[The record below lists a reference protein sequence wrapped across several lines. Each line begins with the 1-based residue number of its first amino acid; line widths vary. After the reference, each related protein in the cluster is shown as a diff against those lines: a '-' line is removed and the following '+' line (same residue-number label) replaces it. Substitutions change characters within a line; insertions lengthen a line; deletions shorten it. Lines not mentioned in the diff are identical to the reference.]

1 MKLKSKQVKVN
12 KMGMI
17 NGIFKSGVK
26 ISSGIEKTLRS
37 GSKTVEAAKEAEQ
50 AKDVEGMSRVKLY
63 GHGGDGPKG
72 PGGDGGHGG
81 PGGDGPKGP
90 HGGHGGP
97 GGDGPK
103 GPHKDSVAKQYGSAA
118 LEGVKGQALKH
129 PLIAGGTAI
138 AGGIVAKDR
147 VKNGWDKLTGKTPA
161 QGNGQVV
168 PTANNQGQS
177 SGKSDTMKNA
187 ALLGGGAL
195 GGLLLG
201 GNGKMLKTGILI
213 AVLAM
218 IAKNFDAISKGIGQ
232 LGDKGQAMA
241 DNSGKLT
248 TSPTGGSSRTPNE
261 SVDQAK
267 QNQRQADSQVS
278 DLNSAGHQQ
287 YLSQTKSNIQHTVN
301 NQPQYRQQL
310 QGPANTQAQAQ
321 AAQGGEVTL

>member
-26 ISSGIEKTLRS
+26 ISSGVEKTLRS
-37 GSKTVEAAKEAEQ
+37 GSKTVEAAKEADQ
-50 AKDVEGMSRVKLY
+50 AKGVEGMSRVKLY
-63 GHGGDGPKG
+63 GH
-72 PGGDGGHGG
+72 
-81 PGGDGPKGP
+81 GGDGPKGP

-103 GPHKDSVAKQYGSAA
+103 GPHKDSFAKQYGSAA

-168 PTANNQGQS
+168 PTANKEGQS

-232 LGDKGQAMA
+232 LGDKGQAAA

-287 YLSQTKSNIQHTVN
+287 YLSQTKNNIQHTVN

-310 QGPANTQAQAQ
+310 QGPANQQAQAQ

>member
-37 GSKTVEAAKEAEQ
+37 GSKTVEAAKEADQ
-50 AKDVEGMSRVKLY
+50 AKDVENMSRVKLY
-63 GHGGDGPKG
+63 GR
-72 PGGDGGHGG
+72 
-81 PGGDGPKGP
+81 GGDGPKGP
-90 HGGHGGP
+90 HE
-97 GGDGPK
+97 
-103 GPHKDSVAKQYGSAA
+103 DSFAKQYGSAA
-118 LEGVKGQALKH
+118 KEAVKGQALKH
-129 PLIAGGTAI
+129 PLIAGGAAVT
-138 AGGIVAKDR
+138 GGIIAKDR
-147 VKNGWDKLTGKTPA
+147 VKNGWDKMTGKTPE
-161 QGNGQVV
+161 QGNSHKE
-168 PTANNQGQS
+168 GQS
-177 SGKSDTMKNA
+177 SGKSDAMKNA

-201 GNGKMLKTGILI
+201 GNGKMLKTGLLI

-241 DNSGKLT
+241 DKSGKLT

-261 SVDQAK
+261 SVNQAK

-287 YLSQTKSNIQHTVN
+287 YLSQTKNNIQHTVD
-301 NQPQYRQQL
+301 NQSQYRQQL
-310 QGPANTQAQAQ
+310 QGPANGHQAQAQ
-321 AAQGGEVTL
+321 PGGEVTL

>member
-1 MKLKSKQVKVN
+1 
-12 KMGMI
+12 MGMI

-37 GSKTVEAAKEAEQ
+37 GSKTVEAAKEADK
-50 AKDVEGMSRVKLY
+50 AKDVENMSRVKLY

-72 PGGDGGHGG
+72 PHE
-81 PGGDGPKGP
+81 
-90 HGGHGGP
+90 
-97 GGDGPK
+97 
-103 GPHKDSVAKQYGSAA
+103 DSFAKQYGSAA

-129 PLIAGGTAI
+129 PLIAGGAAVT
-138 AGGIVAKDR
+138 GGIIAKDR
-147 VKNGWDKLTGKTPA
+147 VKNGWDKLTGKTPE
-161 QGNGQVV
+161 QGNGQVA
-168 PTANNQGQS
+168 PTSNNEGQS

-201 GNGKMLKTGILI
+201 GNGKMLKTGLLI
-213 AVLAM
+213 AALAM

-287 YLSQTKSNIQHTVN
+287 YLSQTKSNIQKTVD

-310 QGPANTQAQAQ
+310 QGPANGHQTQAQ
-321 AAQGGEVTL
+321 QGGEVTLWSCSAAYINALG

>member
-1 MKLKSKQVKVN
+1 
-12 KMGMI
+12 MGMI

-26 ISSGIEKTLRS
+26 ISSGIEETLRS
-37 GSKTVEAAKEAEQ
+37 GSKTVEAAKEADR
-50 AKDVEGMSRVKLY
+50 AKGVEGMSRVKLY

-72 PGGDGGHGG
+72 P
-81 PGGDGPKGP
+81 
-90 HGGHGGP
+90 
-97 GGDGPK
+97 
-103 GPHKDSVAKQYGSAA
+103 HKDSFAKQYGSAA
-118 LEGVKGQALKH
+118 KEAVKGQALKH
-129 PLIAGGTAI
+129 PLIAGGTAV

-147 VKNGWDKLTGKTPA
+147 VKNGWDKLTGKTPE

-168 PTANNQGQS
+168 PTANHEGQS

-201 GNGKMLKTGILI
+201 GSGKMLKTGLLI

-232 LGDKGQAMA
+232 LGDKGQSMA
-241 DNSGKLT
+241 DKSGKLT

-287 YLSQTKSNIQHTVN
+287 YLSQTKSNIQHTVD

-310 QGPANTQAQAQ
+310 QGPANTQSQAQ

>member
-37 GSKTVEAAKEAEQ
+37 GSKTVEAAKEADK
-50 AKDVEGMSRVKLY
+50 AKDVENMSRVKLY

-72 PGGDGGHGG
+72 PHE
-81 PGGDGPKGP
+81 
-90 HGGHGGP
+90 
-97 GGDGPK
+97 
-103 GPHKDSVAKQYGSAA
+103 DSFAKQYGSAA
-118 LEGVKGQALKH
+118 KEAVKGQALKH
-129 PLIAGGTAI
+129 PLIAGGAAVT
-138 AGGIVAKDR
+138 GGIVAKDR
-147 VKNGWDKLTGKTPA
+147 VKNGWDKMTGKTPE
-161 QGNGQVV
+161 QGNGHSE
-168 PTANNQGQS
+168 GQS
-177 SGKSDTMKNA
+177 SGKSDAMKNA

-201 GNGKMLKTGILI
+201 GNGKMLKTGLLI

-241 DNSGKLT
+241 DNSGKLM

-261 SVDQAK
+261 SVNQAA

-287 YLSQTKSNIQHTVN
+287 YLSQTKNNIQKTVD

-310 QGPANTQAQAQ
+310 QGPANGHQAQAQ
-321 AAQGGEVTL
+321 QAGEVTL

>member
-103 GPHKDSVAKQYGSAA
+103 GPHKDSFAKQYGSAA